1 MTQQTNTSAV
11 SLPIKTDR
19 SSNLR
24 KAKAAKNDEFYTQIN
39 DIEKELKHYRDHFKD
54 KVVFCNCDDP
64 EWSKFWKHLSQK
76 FNDYGLKKLISTHY
90 DANNTSYKLELSASG
105 LVKTDLTGDGDF
117 RSDECLAL
125 LNECDIVITNPPF
138 SLFRE
143 YVAVLVAAGKQFLII
158 GSTNALTYKETFK
171 LIKETKLWI
180 GVSPRSMSFV
190 KPDSSIIDVNAN
202 WYTNMDHSKRHEDI
216 DLFRK
221 YDPITYPTYDN
232 YDLLSDHFQYKSQLV
247 LNDIS
252 CKADYLTFI
261 NATLKAIADSE
272 VNVQAE
278 LGRYGHLG
286 DCVIVMR
293 GDSMSIPDVILAKVE
308 NNHLTLLEVII
319 APNIEQ
325 IKRSGLF
332 PK

>member
-1 MTQQTNTSAV
+1 M
-11 SLPIKTDR
+11 KK
-19 SSNLR
+19 
-24 KAKAAKNDEFYTQIN
+24 KALTTYNA
-39 DIEKELKHYRDHFKD
+39 
-54 KVVFCNCDDP
+54 
-64 EWSKFWKHLSQK
+64 
-76 FNDYGLKKLISTHY
+76 
-90 DANNTSYKLELSASG
+90 LSAYARMINTMNVSH
-105 LVKTDLTGDGDF
+105 
-117 RSDECLAL
+117 
-125 LNECDIVITNPPF
+125 IT
-138 SLFRE
+138 
-143 YVAVLVAAGKQFLII
+143 
-158 GSTNALTYKETFK
+158 
-171 LIKETKLWI
+171 
-180 GVSPRSMSFV
+180 
-190 KPDSSIIDVNAN
+190 
-202 WYTNMDHSKRHEDI
+202 
-216 DLFRK
+216 
-221 YDPITYPTYDN
+221 
-232 YDLLSDHFQYKSQLV
+232 DLLSDHFQYKSQLV

-293 GDSMSIPDVILAKVE
+293 GGSMSIPNVILAKVE

>member
-1 MTQQTNTSAV
+1 M
-11 SLPIKTDR
+11 KK
-19 SSNLR
+19 
-24 KAKAAKNDEFYTQIN
+24 KALTPYT
-39 DIEKELKHYRDHFKD
+39 
-54 KVVFCNCDDP
+54 
-64 EWSKFWKHLSQK
+64 
-76 FNDYGLKKLISTHY
+76 
-90 DANNTSYKLELSASG
+90 ALSAYARMINTMNVSH
-105 LVKTDLTGDGDF
+105 
-117 RSDECLAL
+117 
-125 LNECDIVITNPPF
+125 IT
-138 SLFRE
+138 
-143 YVAVLVAAGKQFLII
+143 
-158 GSTNALTYKETFK
+158 
-171 LIKETKLWI
+171 
-180 GVSPRSMSFV
+180 
-190 KPDSSIIDVNAN
+190 
-202 WYTNMDHSKRHEDI
+202 
-216 DLFRK
+216 
-221 YDPITYPTYDN
+221 
-232 YDLLSDHFQYKSQLV
+232 DLLSDHFQYKSQLV

-293 GDSMSIPDVILAKVE
+293 GGSMSIPNVVLAKVE

>member
-1 MTQQTNTSAV
+1 M
-11 SLPIKTDR
+11 KK
-19 SSNLR
+19 
-24 KAKAAKNDEFYTQIN
+24 KALTTYT
-39 DIEKELKHYRDHFKD
+39 
-54 KVVFCNCDDP
+54 
-64 EWSKFWKHLSQK
+64 
-76 FNDYGLKKLISTHY
+76 
-90 DANNTSYKLELSASG
+90 ALSAYARMINTMNVSH
-105 LVKTDLTGDGDF
+105 
-117 RSDECLAL
+117 
-125 LNECDIVITNPPF
+125 IT
-138 SLFRE
+138 
-143 YVAVLVAAGKQFLII
+143 
-158 GSTNALTYKETFK
+158 
-171 LIKETKLWI
+171 
-180 GVSPRSMSFV
+180 
-190 KPDSSIIDVNAN
+190 
-202 WYTNMDHSKRHEDI
+202 
-216 DLFRK
+216 
-221 YDPITYPTYDN
+221 
-232 YDLLSDHFQYKSQLV
+232 DLLSDHFQYKSQLV

-293 GDSMSIPDVILAKVE
+293 GGSMSIPNVILAKVE